1 MSDSLYTAIGGED
14 AIRSVVQDF
23 YQMVYYDHQLQS
35 YFDGTDLDALRDH
48 QTEFLSMVTGGPTDY
63 SGRDMQAAHAGLDI
77 SKQDFDLVVSY
88 LERALTQNEVSEP
101 HREQILSTV
110 ATYEDAIVDQ

>member
-1 MSDSLYTAIGGED
+1 MTDSLYAAIGGKE

-23 YQMVYYDHQLQS
+23 YQMVYYDHQLQG
-35 YFDGTDLDALRDH
+35 YFEQTDMDALRDH
-48 QTEFLSMVTGGPTDY
+48 QTEFLSMVTGGPTEY
-63 SGRDMQAAHAGLDI
+63 SGRDMRAAHEEFDI

-88 LERALTQNEVSEP
+88 LERALEQNDVSEQ

-110 ATYEDAIVDQ
+110 ATYEDAVLDQ